1 MSYSQF
7 YEIMAH
13 DIDKNLC
20 VKPSIIMRYM
30 QETANRHM
38 RDAKPSYVD
47 LFNQGKN
54 FILSRMNIEIYREIF
69 QYDKIEVVTWPTS
82 KGVSFL
88 RSFQMKRGNELLA
101 EGGATFALIDINT
114 KKFLRCNEEYFSG
127 YNEQPPLE
135 KIFDCKARVPD
146 EIDLHLRGER
156 TVSYF
161 DTDLNGHVNNTNYP
175 DILANFIPE
184 ISNLR
189 IVSMS
194 LHFASEAKLDS
205 NMSVFTSDQIIEND
219 IVKYYVKS
227 LVNGETNVVAEMK
240 FVEIK

>member
-1 MSYSQF
+1 MSYSQY
-7 YEIMAH
+7 YEILSH
-13 DIDKNLC
+13 DIDKNFC

-38 RDAKPSYVD
+38 HDAKPSYID
-47 LFNQGKN
+47 LYNQGKN

-69 QYDKIEVVTWPTS
+69 QYDKVEVVTWPTN

-114 KKFLRCNEEYFSG
+114 KKFLRCNGEDFANYHEE
-127 YNEQPPLE
+127 PALE

-146 EIDLHLRGER
+146 EIELISRGER

-161 DTDLNGHVNNTNYP
+161 DTDLNGHINNTNYP

-189 IVSMS
+189 VVSMS
-194 LHFASEAKLDS
+194 LHFVGEAKLGS
-205 NMSVFTSDQIIEND
+205 KMSVFTSDKIIENEL
-219 IVKYYVKS
+219 VKYYVKS
-227 LVNGETNVVAEMK
+227 EVNGKTNVIAEMK
-240 FVEIK
+240 FVKIK